1 MSKKGL
7 GKFVLGAG
15 IGAGLALLFAPKKGS
30 DLRRDIKRKFDEFMK
45 DVDKIEIEDIKE
57 SFTKKVDEI
66 KKEQE
71 DLDKEKEEKISGI
84 LDICQ
89 STVCPFPAGA
99 RRAGLLC
106 PWRIC
111 LRGEQHPQGS
121 GQSGTEFDGGDV
133 PEIPHKRCVCG

>member
-1 MSKKGL
+1 MKENIFDRVEKKTKVKKEDIL
-7 GKFVLGAG
+7 K
-15 IGAGLALLFAPKKGS
+15 LAKKISGQDLS
-30 DLRRDIKRKFDEFMK
+30 DEDNLRTLIK
-45 DVDKIEIEDIKE
+45 DVAKLAGKE
-57 SFTKKVDEI
+57 VS
-66 KKEQE
+66 
-71 DLDKEKEEKISGI
+71 KEKEEKISGI

-133 PEIPHKRCVCG
+133 PEVPHKRCVCG